1 MNDIYNTE
9 QIAVLLSLLKTD
21 LQLLSSAFDN
31 YLMQLLSAAVEFI
44 TREGIKLTNSAEDMQ
59 LVQMYAAYLYRKRA
73 QDDPVMPRMLRFALN
88 NRLFSQKMSEQQTE
102 A

>member
-1 MNDIYNTE
+1 MNNIYNTE

-21 LQLLSSAFDN
+21 LQLLSTAFDD
-31 YLMQLLSAAVEFI
+31 YLIQLLSAAVEFI
-44 TREGIKLTNSAEDMQ
+44 TREGITLTTSAEDMQ

-88 NRLFSQKMSEQQTE
+88 NRLFSQKMSAAQE
-102 A
+102 

>member
-73 QDDPVMPRMLRFALN
+73 HDDPVMPRMLRFALN
-88 NRLFSQKMSEQQTE
+88 NRLFSQKMSAAQE
-102 A
+102 

>member
-88 NRLFSQKMSEQQTE
+88 NRLFSQKMSAAQE
-102 A
+102 